1 MKKYIFQYE
10 TFTKS
15 LISIQDLNCRAK
27 TSYVMPYLFIQ
38 NKGSGKVNYK
48 KNVLESSLLSY
59 YSSATEELESPPGLV
74 RPCASMVSLCMGSPF
89 LTSVLTLCLIST
101 QLCVE
106 KTSSFIK
113 LLSYRT

>member
-1 MKKYIFQYE
+1 MKKYIFRYE

-15 LISIQDLNCRAK
+15 LISILDLNCRAK

-48 KNVLESSLLSY
+48 QNVLEGSLLSY

-89 LTSVLTLCLIST
+89 LTSVLTLYLIST

-106 KTSSFIK
+106 KTPSSIK